1 VDKYRNLRVR
11 EYLDCLAAEYERS
24 DAAAAVRGH
33 DDKGV
38 FLNLCCCVMPLADS
52 CCGLFWRK
60 VGALMPYGSKNRM
73 GTGGWY
79 SGSGGGKAG
88 RRLGGFR
95 RFAWIGAMSDVRPGI
110 HIALRLVCS
119 PAAGP
124 AQPRVDRRVE
134 AQAGAMAMPQSSV

>member
-1 VDKYRNLRVR
+1 MRVLTLIVAQQVRHR
-11 EYLDCLAAEYERS
+11 EIEAKQPQDRVPPQS
-24 DAAAAVRGH
+24 PW
-33 DDKGV
+33 V
-38 FLNLCCCVMPLADS
+38 FLNLCCCVIPLAES

-60 VGALMPYGSKNRM
+60 VGALMPYESKNRM

-124 AQPRVDRRVE
+124 AQPRVDRRAE